1 MSILTDLDNRALF
14 APFFR
19 GDSWDAWKAFLA
31 ALFALEMDETQLDM
45 YRRHTGRQTPPEK
58 PFTEAALVV
67 GRRGGKSR
75 ILALIAV
82 YLATYRDYT
91 PFLAPGEIAT
101 IAVIAADRKQ
111 ARTIYRCAQGLIE
124 AIPALAGMAD
134 PKADLISLNNNVAL
148 EIMTAS
154 FRGTR
159 GYTYAGILADETAF
173 WRSDDTSANPDSEI
187 FKAIRPAMST
197 IPGAI
202 LLNASSPYR
211 RAGVLWQ
218 TYKRHYGRDDARV
231 LVWQGTTSEMNPSID
246 PEVIKEAY
254 EEDPASAVS
263 EYGAEFRQDIDD
275 FVSVEIIDAC
285 TEFGCHERPPAT
297 SAGRQYRAFID
308 AAGGSGQDSMTLAI
322 THLEG
327 QIAVLDAVR
336 ERKPPF
342 SPDDVTTEFAA
353 VMKSYKVFKA
363 EADKWGGDWVGEAF
377 RKVGITIT
385 PSAKPKAD
393 LYRELLPLLNAK
405 RCTLLDNPRLA
416 AQLVGL
422 ERRVARGGRDS
433 IDHAPGQHDD
443 VANAVAGALLLASSR
458 RVMTIS
464 PEALARI

>member
-1 MSILTDLDNRALF
+1 
-14 APFFR
+14 
-19 GDSWDAWKAFLA
+19 
-31 ALFALEMDETQLDM
+31 
-45 YRRHTGRQTPPEK
+45 
-58 PFTEAALVV
+58 
-67 GRRGGKSR
+67 
-75 ILALIAV
+75 
-82 YLATYRDYT
+82 
-91 PFLAPGEIAT
+91 
-101 IAVIAADRKQ
+101 
-111 ARTIYRCAQGLIE
+111 
-124 AIPALAGMAD
+124 
-134 PKADLISLNNNVAL
+134 
-148 EIMTAS
+148 
-154 FRGTR
+154 
-159 GYTYAGILADETAF
+159 
-173 WRSDDTSANPDSEI
+173 
-187 FKAIRPAMST
+187 
-197 IPGAI
+197 
-202 LLNASSPYR
+202 
-211 RAGVLWQ
+211 
-218 TYKRHYGRDDARV
+218 
-231 LVWQGTTSEMNPSID
+231 MNPSID
-246 PEVIKEAY
+246 PEVVKEAY
-254 EEDPASAVS
+254 EEDPASAAS

-275 FVSVEIIDAC
+275 FVSIEVVDAC

-342 SPDDVTTEFAA
+342 SPDDVTAEFAA

-443 VANAVAGALLLASSR
+443 LANSVAGALLLSQSKPLMPWE
-458 RVMTIS
+458 V
-464 PEALARI
+464 PEAHAKMMAELDRHSPYFSRGY